1 MAGTETEALRIE
13 LARELISGA
22 ASSALVCEAFI
33 INISE
38 FSFLSYFV
46 PGGMKNFSLW
56 KAQTEYKFSLQILP
70 LFDTWFQILK
80 SSPAMYLQIA
90 MGKSV
95 LDFHSTTLLKNKNKK
110 KKEKVKVVEK
120 RA

>member
-1 MAGTETEALRIE
+1 
-13 LARELISGA
+13 
-22 ASSALVCEAFI
+22 
-33 INISE
+33 
-38 FSFLSYFV
+38 
-46 PGGMKNFSLW
+46 
-56 KAQTEYKFSLQILP
+56 
-70 LFDTWFQILK
+70 
-80 SSPAMYLQIA
+80 MYLQIA